1 MILTIIF
8 FFFKA
13 VITVSNLIARNQ
25 FERIS
30 GLVFDES
37 INIIKTNFSKL
48 TSEQQKS
55 ITIVREDIRFL
66 LPYDFGITTSNGRT
80 FAKMSVLFYYVPD
93 SGDLIKRAKF
103 DAKLG
108 FELNERIKN
117 GFIIAD
123 YR

>member
-1 MILTIIF
+1 MILITTF
-8 FFFKA
+8 FIFKA

-25 FERIS
+25 FERLS

-48 TSEQQKS
+48 TSEQQMS
-55 ITIVREDIRFL
+55 ISIVKEDIRFM
-66 LPYDFGITTSNGRT
+66 LPYDFDVSTSNERT

-93 SGDLIKRAKF
+93 SGDLINRAKF

>member
-1 MILTIIF
+1 MILTKAF
-8 FFFKA
+8 LVFKA

-25 FERIS
+25 FERLS

-55 ITIVREDIRFL
+55 ISIVKEDIRFL
-66 LPYDFGITTSNGRT
+66 LPYDFGVSTSNGRT
-80 FAKMSVLFYYVPD
+80 FMKIFMLFYYVPD
-93 SGDLIKRAKF
+93 SGDLINRAKF
-103 DAKLG
+103 DANLAV
-108 FELNERIKN
+108 ELNERMKN